1 MPETQL
7 WPARRASVN
16 QEPEGIADTATRH
29 RHTSCPWLRH
39 PGVAGSNFLI
49 VHIMQSRLPGSE
61 WNVGTKDGFC
71 RRNERGVS
79 PAYLHKLPARS
90 APRIRQAFWGSDPA
104 FGTQLWPMAGGAE
117 RCSGGEKDVGDTV
130 PTGCG
135 GDYGEVACIPD
146 ERGCGGRRGAQDSS
160 LGLKERAPALRILLQ
175 SHEDRFRQRLER

>member
-1 MPETQL
+1 MHEPPARVGSTRQYIVGVGPTYLHPFSEVSSSSAWPMPETQL

-117 RCSGGEKDVGDTV
+117 RCSGRERTLGTPFPPDA
-130 PTGCG
+130 G
-135 GDYGEVACIPD
+135 G
-146 ERGCGGRRGAQDSS
+146 
-160 LGLKERAPALRILLQ
+160 GLW
-175 SHEDRFRQRLER
+175 